1 VKLKLLVTS
10 ATKVGQVERGI
21 LVSKENFDV
30 VQ

>member
-1 VKLKLLVTS
+1 LAKVEVL
-10 ATKVGQVERGI
+10 AQEVGQVERGI